1 MNEAPS
7 KNKLPVKNKTSV
19 FFAPT
24 KIQPWENQKNVF
36 RFTFDFKSPAAKI
49 SDLIILIAFVIG
61 FIAAPLSVS
70 ALLTF
75 GEPVSSSWELSA
87 LFIFPIAAFL
97 IIFLVDSFNQSRL
110 VRSGGFTFFLFYF
123 FFNLFAP
130 LVILPLIN
138 LFNISNIDK
147 NTINVY
153 VQDVFELL
161 ICLFTFG
168 FSRPLRSRVNK
179 TINKKNILLISVII
193 IGFVAATLAALF
205 FNWLNDFFDTVPSKT
220 TSSHA
225 LAASDNQNSLNDLMK
240 NGASAPGVILLTI
253 IIAPFTEEL
262 ATRNGIFQIIKN
274 RYFAYLLSVLYFAA
288 MHVSDNNQLDQI
300 LLYMGASIVLTTI
313 FTISNYN
320 VTYSIL
326 THSFL
331 NTIIT
336 VQLLI
341 LTLHVSI
348 LYISMY
354 ILFAIVYWVG
364 LLFGYPYLNQ
374 YRAYK
379 KIKSSPV

>member
-1 MNEAPS
+1 
-7 KNKLPVKNKTSV
+7 
-19 FFAPT
+19 
-24 KIQPWENQKNVF
+24 
-36 RFTFDFKSPAAKI
+36 
-49 SDLIILIAFVIG
+49 
-61 FIAAPLSVS
+61 
-70 ALLTF
+70 
-75 GEPVSSSWELSA
+75 
-87 LFIFPIAAFL
+87 
-97 IIFLVDSFNQSRL
+97 
-110 VRSGGFTFFLFYF
+110 
-123 FFNLFAP
+123 
-130 LVILPLIN
+130 
-138 LFNISNIDK
+138 
-147 NTINVY
+147 
-153 VQDVFELL
+153 
-161 ICLFTFG
+161 
-168 FSRPLRSRVNK
+168 
-179 TINKKNILLISVII
+179 
-193 IGFVAATLAALF
+193 
-205 FNWLNDFFDTVPSKT
+205 
-220 TSSHA
+220 
-225 LAASDNQNSLNDLMK
+225 MK

-379 KIKSSPV
+379 KLKSSPV